1 MASKESSLAPAVAEG
16 AGHEKAA
23 ISETPSELYN
33 IEDGEGLE
41 MDDKEMKRILRKI
54 DWAIVPY
61 SALL

>member
-1 MASKESSLAPAVAEG
+1 MATAREG
-16 AGHEKAA
+16 SGHEKAA
-23 ISETPSELYN
+23 IAESPVQTLGNEDSEEY
-33 IEDGEGLE
+33 E